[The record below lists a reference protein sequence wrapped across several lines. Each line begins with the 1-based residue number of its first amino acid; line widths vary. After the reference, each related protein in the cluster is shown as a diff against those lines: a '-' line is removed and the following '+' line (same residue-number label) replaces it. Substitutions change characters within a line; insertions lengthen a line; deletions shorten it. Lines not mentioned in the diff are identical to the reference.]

1 MIRRVSSMAALI
13 AAILTTGILSAEEAV
28 LYWMVD
34 DTATVKVD
42 GRDVN
47 IKDYLDPTKPDS
59 GSPYIVQPETYYA
72 ARVRVTGGGGEDAFL
87 PLYYPGGGLEDG
99 TVGVELWENGGAW
112 GAGAPTGI
120 QSPVGSYSAGSPEYS
135 FILEI
140 GNVSWD
146 ESSGV
151 ASWVETVA
159 ESAAASYSSL
169 LDANYI
175 SSTFD
180 VNPIGGPWKQTEFT
194 AVPEPSGGLLLLIGG
209 GLLLLRRRKVGAT

>member
-1 MIRRVSSMAALI
+1 MAALT
-13 AAILTTGILSAEEAV
+13 AAILTTGVLSADDVQV

-34 DTATVKVD
+34 DTATIDVD
-42 GRDVN
+42 GRNVN

-72 ARVRVTGGGGEDAFL
+72 ARIRVTGGGGEDAFL

-99 TVGVELWENGGAW
+99 TVGVELWSNGGYW
-112 GAGAPTGI
+112 GAGVPTGN
-120 QSPVGSYSAGSPEYS
+120 QSPVGNYASGSPEYS
-135 FILEI
+135 FIVEI

-159 ESAAASYSSL
+159 ESAAATYSSL
-169 LDANYI
+169 YDAKYI
-175 SSTFD
+175 ANSFD
-180 VNPIGGPWKQTEFT
+180 TNPPSGQIWTQTSFT
-194 AVPEPSGGLLLLIGG
+194 AVPEPSSGLLLLVGG
-209 GLLLLRRRKVGAT
+209 GLLLLRRRKTGET